1 MLLFIGAT
9 TDTMASAADKIN
21 WLRYTDAQQKEKNND
36 GKKLFFYFSSR
47 SCGYCRML
55 ENKTF
60 KNEAVIDYL
69 NTNFHPVWII
79 TDDERKLAQRFSITG
94 VPDLRF
100 LTHEGKEI
108 ARWPG
113 YIEAKDL
120 INLLKFVHTDSYQKM
135 NYIDFLKKQ

>member
-1 MLLFIGAT
+1 
-9 TDTMASAADKIN
+9 MASANKIN
-21 WLRYTDAQQKEKNND
+21 WLSFKDIQQED
-36 GKKLFFYFSSR
+36 GNEAKKLFFYFSSR

-55 ENKTF
+55 EDKTF
-60 KNEAVIDYL
+60 KDEAVINYL
-69 NTNFHPVWII
+69 NANFRPVRIS
-79 TDDERKLAQRFSITG
+79 TDDERQLAQRFSITG

-100 LTHEGKEI
+100 LTHEGKPI

-135 NYIDFLKKQ
+135 SYTDFLKQL